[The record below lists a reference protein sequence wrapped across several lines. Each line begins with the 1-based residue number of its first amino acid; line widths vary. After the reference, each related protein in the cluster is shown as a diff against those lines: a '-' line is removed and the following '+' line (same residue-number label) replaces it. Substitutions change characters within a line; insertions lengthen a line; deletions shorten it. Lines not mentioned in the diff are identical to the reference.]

1 MVAWRERD
9 REHIFLDGFVLLTK
23 KGHSFYVVEVDAV
36 WLLLEQ
42 GEVKGWDPKA
52 FSVLAF

>member
-36 WLLLEQ
+36 
-42 GEVKGWDPKA
+42 
-52 FSVLAF
+52 